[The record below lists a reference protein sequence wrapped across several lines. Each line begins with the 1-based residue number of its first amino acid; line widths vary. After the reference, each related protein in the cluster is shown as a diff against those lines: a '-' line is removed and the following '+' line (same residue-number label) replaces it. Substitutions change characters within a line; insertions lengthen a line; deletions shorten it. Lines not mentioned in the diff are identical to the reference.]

1 MPGHPLPTGLTAQR
15 LVRTPQSVRAVAR
28 AMLIAFGVILLGLAV
43 VPWQQTALGSGQ
55 VIAYAPQE
63 RIQNV
68 EATISGRAVEWFV
81 QEGDRVKAGDP
92 IVELRDNDP
101 TLLDRMR
108 QERTLQVQQ
117 RNALEDRIASMKD
130 RIRALEQSRDL
141 ELRIAEAEVRMAED
155 KLQAAQ
161 EAVAAEEAAAIQAK
175 QNLDRVRSLHE
186 QGLTP
191 TRELELAELRAEQVR
206 ASLSRA
212 QAALRVAQ
220 SDLNAARLDVDVVM
234 RKADA
239 AIASV
244 DGDLNSAI
252 AGEAAAQGK
261 VVEIDVRLSRQ
272 ESQTIVAPR
281 DGVILKVV
289 AGQGGEQVKAGD
301 PLVVIIPDVTQRS
314 AELTI
319 DGNDMPLLSEGQP
332 VRLQFEGWP
341 AVQFSGWPSVAVG
354 TFGGVVAFVDAAGDG
369 QGKFRVL
376 VVPDPNEPPW
386 PDGKNLRQG
395 GKAKGWVMLNT
406 VPLAYELWRQLN
418 DFPPSIPKKAQD
430 TKDEGALS
438 SPGLKDALK
447 EAK

>member
-161 EAVAAEEAAAIQAK
+161 EAVAA
-175 QNLDRVRSLHE
+175 
-186 QGLTP
+186 
-191 TRELELAELRAEQVR
+191 
-206 ASLSRA
+206 
-212 QAALRVAQ
+212 
-220 SDLNAARLDVDVVM
+220 
-234 RKADA
+234 
-239 AIASV
+239 
-244 DGDLNSAI
+244 
-252 AGEAAAQGK
+252 
-261 VVEIDVRLSRQ
+261 
-272 ESQTIVAPR
+272 
-281 DGVILKVV
+281 
-289 AGQGGEQVKAGD
+289 
-301 PLVVIIPDVTQRS
+301 
-314 AELTI
+314 
-319 DGNDMPLLSEGQP
+319 
-332 VRLQFEGWP
+332 
-341 AVQFSGWPSVAVG
+341 
-354 TFGGVVAFVDAAGDG
+354 
-369 QGKFRVL
+369 
-376 VVPDPNEPPW
+376 
-386 PDGKNLRQG
+386 
-395 GKAKGWVMLNT
+395 
-406 VPLAYELWRQLN
+406 
-418 DFPPSIPKKAQD
+418 
-430 TKDEGALS
+430 
-438 SPGLKDALK
+438 
-447 EAK
+447 